1 VLVIFQAAIL
11 CGGLGSRLGELA
23 AKTPKPLLPVDGV
36 PFLDVLLF
44 ELGRYGVKRVLL
56 LAGFAAHR
64 IIDYASSTPMK
75 VRFGLDIEVSVEP
88 QRAGTGGAVWYARN
102 RLEDRFFL
110 LNGDSWFDINLLDLS
125 RRVIGEASVTGAIA
139 IRPLQDA
146 SRYGLVE
153 LDHDRITRF
162 RARPERPGS
171 GLVSAGVYFFRRT
184 LIDGLGPCCSLEEDV
199 LPRLASNAQL
209 LGVPFGNYFIDIGVP
224 QSLVRAQDE
233 VPPRRRRPAVFLDRD
248 GVINHDNGHVGSFER
263 FRWIDGARQ
272 AIKALNDDG
281 LFAFVVTN
289 QSGVARGFYGEK
301 DIAVLHTQLAN
312 ELATAGAHLDDI
324 RYCPFYPEAV
334 IPAYRRASL
343 WRKPGP
349 GMISDLLR
357 CWPVDA
363 GSSFLIGDHE
373 SDRGAA
379 SAAGIDG
386 HLFPGGDLCRFISDL
401 LAKRALPA

>member
-1 VLVIFQAAIL
+1 MILQAAIL

-44 ELGRYGVKRVLL
+44 ELGRHGVKRVLL

-75 VRFGLDIEVSVEP
+75 VRFGLDIEVSIEP
-88 QRAGTGGAVWYARN
+88 QRAGTGGAVWYARD

-110 LNGDSWFDINLLDLS
+110 LNGDSWFDINLLELS
-125 RRVIGEASVTGAIA
+125 RRVIGEAPVTGAIA

-146 SRYGLVE
+146 SRYGVVE

-162 RARPERPGS
+162 RARPERSGN

-184 LIDGLGPCCSLEEDV
+184 LIDWLGPCCSLEEDV
-199 LPRLASNAQL
+199 LPRLASDKQL

-233 VPPRRRRPAVFLDRD
+233 IPSRRRRPAVFLDRD
-248 GVINHDNGHVGSFER
+248 GVINHDDGHVGSLER
-263 FRWIDGARQ
+263 FRWIGGARA
-272 AIKALNDDG
+272 AIKALNDSG
-281 LFAFVVTN
+281 LFVFVVTN
-289 QSGVARGFYGEK
+289 QSGVARGFYEES
-301 DIAVLHTQLAN
+301 DIAVLHTELAN

-324 RYCPFYPEAV
+324 RYCPFHPEAA
-334 IPAYRRASL
+334 ISAYSRASH

-349 GMISDLLR
+349 GMIFDLFR

-363 GSSFLIGDHE
+363 GSSFLIGDRD
-373 SDRGAA
+373 SDRAAA

-386 HLFPGGDLCRFISDL
+386 YLFPGGDLCVFISDL
-401 LAKRALPA
+401 LAKRASPA

>member
-1 VLVIFQAAIL
+1 MILQAAIL

-44 ELGRYGVKRVLL
+44 ELGRHGVKRVLL

-75 VRFGLDIEVSVEP
+75 VRFGLDIEVSIEP
-88 QRAGTGGAVWYARN
+88 QRAGTGGAVWYARD

-110 LNGDSWFDINLLDLS
+110 LNGDSWFDINLLELS
-125 RRVIGEASVTGAIA
+125 RRVIGEAPVTGAIA

-146 SRYGLVE
+146 SRYGVVE

-162 RARPERPGS
+162 RARPERSGN

-184 LIDGLGPCCSLEEDV
+184 LIDWLGPCCSLEEDV
-199 LPRLASNAQL
+199 LPRLASDEQL

-233 VPPRRRRPAVFLDRD
+233 IPSRRRRPAVFLDRD
-248 GVINHDNGHVGSFER
+248 GVINHDDGHVGSLER
-263 FRWIDGARQ
+263 FRWIGGARA
-272 AIKALNDDG
+272 AIKALNDSG
-281 LFAFVVTN
+281 LFVFVVTN
-289 QSGVARGFYGEK
+289 QSGVARGFYEES
-301 DIAVLHTQLAN
+301 DIAVLHTELAN
-312 ELATAGAHLDDI
+312 ELATAEAHLDDI
-324 RYCPFYPEAV
+324 RYCPFHPEAV
-334 IPAYRRASL
+334 IPAYSRASH

-349 GMISDLLR
+349 GMIFDLLR

-363 GSSFLIGDHE
+363 GSSFLIGDRE
-373 SDRGAA
+373 SDRAAA

-386 HLFPGGDLCRFISDL
+386 YLFPGGDLCVFISDL
-401 LAKRALPA
+401 LAKRASPA

>member
-1 VLVIFQAAIL
+1 MILQAAIL
-11 CGGLGSRLGELA
+11 CGGIGSRLGELTA
-23 AKTPKPLLPVDGV
+23 RTPKPLLPVDGV

-44 ELGRYGVKRVLL
+44 ELGRHGVKRVLL

-88 QRAGTGGAVWYARN
+88 QRAGTGGAVWYARD
-102 RLEDRFFL
+102 RLEDWFLL
-110 LNGDSWFDINLLDLS
+110 LNGDSWFDINLLELS

-146 SRYGLVE
+146 SRYYVIE

-162 RARPERPGS
+162 RAHSERPGS
-171 GLVSAGVYFFRRT
+171 GLVSSGVYFFRRT
-184 LIDGLGPCCSLEEDV
+184 LIDGLYPCCSLEEDV
-199 LPRLASNAQL
+199 LPRLASNQQL

-224 QSLVRAQDE
+224 QSLARAQDE
-233 VPPRRRRPAVFLDRD
+233 VPLRRRRPAVFLDRD
-248 GVINHDNGHVGSFER
+248 GVINHDDGHVGTFER
-263 FRWIDGARQ
+263 FRWIDGARA
-272 AIKALNDDG
+272 AIKALNDSG
-281 LFAFVVTN
+281 LFAFIVTN
-289 QSGVARGFYGEK
+289 QSGVARGFYRES

-324 RYCPFYPEAV
+324 RYCPFHPEAV
-334 IPAYRRASL
+334 IPAYRRASH

-349 GMISDLLR
+349 GMIFDLLR

-363 GSSFLIGDHE
+363 GSSFLIGDRE
-373 SDRGAA
+373 SDRTAA
-379 SAAGIDG
+379 SAAGVDS
-386 HLFPGGDLCRFISDL
+386 HLFLGGDLLRFISDL
-401 LAKRALPA
+401 LAKRASPA